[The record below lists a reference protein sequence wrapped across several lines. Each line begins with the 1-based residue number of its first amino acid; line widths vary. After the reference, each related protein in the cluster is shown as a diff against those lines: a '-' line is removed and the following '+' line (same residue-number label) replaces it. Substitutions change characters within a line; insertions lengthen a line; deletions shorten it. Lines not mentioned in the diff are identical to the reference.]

1 MDLLSLAL
9 PFLVAMAVAAAS
21 TPIASRLA
29 RFLDI
34 MDRPNE
40 RKVSRRTDVPL
51 LGGLAVGL
59 GFFVACALVVL
70 QTDRP
75 DLYRGHL
82 EGILIGGL
90 VLMVV
95 GAYDDRF
102 TLTWKPKLAA
112 QLIAAWVAIAYGF
125 RIEHFTE
132 PFELSRWDLHPAAM
146 FVVTTVWIVAITNA
160 MNLLDGLDGLA
171 TGVGAIVGAT
181 LTYICWEADQ
191 VFGLMVGTAL
201 VGALLGFLPFNFS
214 PARIFLG
221 DTGALLAGYS
231 LSLLALESY
240 AKATVL
246 TFVVPLLALAVPLI
260 DTALSVLR
268 RALRHQPIFDPDKQ
282 HIHHR
287 MLASS
292 GTHRDAVL
300 SIYFLTACFC
310 VIAVSFTRLDGYAAI
325 LFLSLVVVLTFRLL
339 RNLGFLDTEDPTGR
353 G

>member
-1 MDLLSLAL
+1 MSPLSLL
-9 PFLVAMAVAAAS
+9 TPFLVALVVAAVS

-29 RFLDI
+29 RSLDI
-34 MDRPNE
+34 VDRPNE
-40 RKVSRRTDVPL
+40 RKVNRRTDIPL

-59 GFFVACALVVL
+59 GFFVACAGIVL
-70 QTDRP
+70 RTERP
-75 DLYRGHL
+75 ELFQGHL
-82 EGILIGGL
+82 EGILIGCL
-90 VLMVV
+90 LLMVV

-112 QLIAAWVAIAYGF
+112 QLVAAWVAIAYGF
-125 RIEHFTE
+125 QIEHFTE
-132 PFELSRWDLHPAAM
+132 PFGRTSWELHPAAM
-146 FVVTTVWIVAITNA
+146 FVVTTIWIVAITNA

-181 LTYICWEADQ
+181 LTYVCWEANQ
-191 VFGLMVGTAL
+191 VFGVMVGAAL
-201 VGALLGFLPFNFS
+201 VGSLLGFLPFNFA

-221 DTGALLAGYS
+221 DTGALLTGYS

-260 DTALSVLR
+260 DTGLSVLR
-268 RALRHQPIFDPDKQ
+268 RMLRRQPIFDPDKQ

-287 MLASS
+287 MLESS

-325 LFLSLVVVLTFRLL
+325 LFLTLVVILTFRLL
-339 RNLGFLDTEDPTGR
+339 RNLGFLDSEGPAEG